1 MKTSQI
7 NIALGLS
14 YLKKIIND
22 QKYVVLWLTVF
33 SFTFEFAFAWLLF
46 EAEFSQLFESVAHH
60 LPPSLIN
67 FLGVS
72 IGGGFYSSQILAFGY
87 SHPLILISLSLL
99 PIGLSARY
107 IAGEIEYKTFDLL
120 MARSIYRSIIP
131 MQLFI
136 FIILALSI
144 QIAALFAGT
153 YAGYQL
159 FSLEIDI
166 GGYAKVAVLTLFFF
180 ISMGAIS
187 LAITTFQN
195 ERGKAV
201 AKTVSF
207 FVVLYFYD
215 TVVRLNNS
223 LEHLTIYSYFD
234 LHQPAKLLRGQ
245 SDISSSILI
254 LVTITMVS
262 LGVAILHFNKRDL

>member
-1 MKTSQI
+1 MPYI
-7 NIALGLS
+7 
-14 YLKKIIND
+14 KKIFND
-22 QKYVVLWLTVF
+22 QKYIVLWLIIF
-33 SFTFEFAFAWLLF
+33 SFAFEFAFAWLLF
-46 EAEFSQLFESVAHH
+46 EAEFSQLFESVAHR

-72 IGGGFYSSQILAFGY
+72 VGAGFYSSQILAFGY

-107 IAGEIEYKTFDLL
+107 IAGEIENKTFDLL
-120 MARSIYRSIIP
+120 MARSIHRSIIP

-136 FIILALSI
+136 FIMLALAV

-153 YAGYQL
+153 YTGYQL

-166 GGYAKVAVLTLFFF
+166 GGYAKVAALTYFFF
-180 ISMGAIS
+180 VSMGAIS

-201 AKTVSF
+201 AKIVSF

-215 TVVRLNNS
+215 TVVRLNKS
-223 LEHLTIYSYFD
+223 LEHLTTYSYFD

-245 SDISSSILI
+245 SNIGSGILI
-254 LVTITMVS
+254 LLTITFVF
-262 LGVAILHFNKRDL
+262 LGVAIFQFNKRDL